1 MADRNMLEMIM
12 RAGRGAYSGAKRG
25 MMETSRGMR
34 DDADARIGA
43 REKAGADKVAAEM
56 RGRGKGERNDAYNE
70 TVSKNKAY
78 AGRNSPN
85 ARARAIGEA
94 NPFMGD
100 PMGQVVNRG
109 DMLLRQIAANN
120 AAPGMQGDL
129 SRAATGAA
137 ITGGITA
144 SGAALIDLMKFLTQG
159 QQVDAQRDEVLR
171 S

>member
-34 DDADARIGA
+34 DAADARIGA

-56 RGRGKGERNDAYNE
+56 RGRGKGERNDAYKE

-100 PMGQVVNRG
+100 PVGQVVNRG

-129 SRAATGAA
+129 SRVATGAA
-137 ITGGITA
+137 ITGGLTA
-144 SGAALIDLMKFLTQG
+144 SGAALVDLMMYMSQG
-159 QQVDAQRDEVLR
+159 QESAEERGQVLP

>member
-12 RAGRGAYSGAKRG
+12 RAGRGAAAGVKRG

-34 DDADARIGA
+34 DAANTRVVD
-43 REKAGADKVAAEM
+43 REKAGADRVAAEM
-56 RGRGKGERNDAYNE
+56 RSRSKGERNDAYNE

-85 ARARAIGEA
+85 ARARAVGEA

-100 PMGQVVNRG
+100 PMGGFMNKVDMAVRQV
-109 DMLLRQIAANN
+109 AANN

-129 SRAATGAA
+129 SRVATGAA